1 MTTLALGAPYR
12 RLWSA
17 TLLSNL
23 GDGIRSA
30 AFPLLAAAL
39 TRDPIMI
46 SGVAVAGQAPGLL
59 LSLTAGSLADRFDR
73 RRLIITVDAVR
84 LALLGGLIG
93 LIAAG
98 WATIGVLYVVV
109 FVSGVAEVFRDTSA
123 GTLVPSIVPADR
135 LDRANGRLIT
145 AEIAGNEFVGP
156 PLGGYLFGIALVL
169 PFAVNGGTLAIA
181 VALVAGIPA
190 LLQSPSPTVSSPSR
204 RRASVGVGLRWLGEH
219 RAFWPVPATSVALAM
234 TDSAWF
240 TLLVLYLQ
248 DVLQLPPVWYGILLA
263 IGAIGGLL
271 GGFLAAGVIG
281 RFGAKIATLGCL
293 GLAAA
298 GQLMLGLTS
307 SVIATAAVLGTSSM
321 AFAIWNV
328 QARTTV
334 QRSAPAELLGRI
346 MSINRTVIAA
356 ATLIGAG
363 LGGLAASHLG
373 LHAPFLLGLPVL
385 LGATASVAA
394 SHQTFAPGAGVE

>member
-1 MTTLALGAPYR
+1 
-12 RLWSA
+12 
-17 TLLSNL
+17 
-23 GDGIRSA
+23 
-30 AFPLLAAAL
+30 
-39 TRDPIMI
+39 
-46 SGVAVAGQAPGLL
+46 
-59 LSLTAGSLADRFDR
+59 
-73 RRLIITVDAVR
+73 
-84 LALLGGLIG
+84 
-93 LIAAG
+93 
-98 WATIGVLYVVV
+98 
-109 FVSGVAEVFRDTSA
+109 
-123 GTLVPSIVPADR
+123 
-135 LDRANGRLIT
+135 
-145 AEIAGNEFVGP
+145 
-156 PLGGYLFGIALVL
+156 
-169 PFAVNGGTLAIA
+169 
-181 VALVAGIPA
+181 
-190 LLQSPSPTVSSPSR
+190 
-204 RRASVGVGLRWLGEH
+204 
-219 RAFWPVPATSVALAM
+219 M

-271 GGFLAAGVIG
+271 GGFLAAGITA
-281 RFGAKIATLGCL
+281 RFGATITTVGCL

-385 LGATASVAA
+385 LGATAFVAI
-394 SHQTFAPGAGVE
+394 SRQPFSPSPGVE